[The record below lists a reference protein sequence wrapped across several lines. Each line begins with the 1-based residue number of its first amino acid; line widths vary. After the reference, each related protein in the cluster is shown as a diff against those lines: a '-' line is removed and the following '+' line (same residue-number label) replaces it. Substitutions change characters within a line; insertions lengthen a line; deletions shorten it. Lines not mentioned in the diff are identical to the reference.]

1 LSLKGRLS
9 SQEDSSSSA
18 EEVLLLSALLWTL
31 QIYRELNGKF
41 GKLAFIPVLKSK
53 PTGADYDIQREH
65 FINTRIKHMLKSNT
79 PLYYKSG
86 KYKDLPTK
94 QHLILIMNS
103 YSPDPRGIKK
113 RIKLL
118 DQN

>member
-1 LSLKGRLS
+1 
-9 SQEDSSSSA
+9 
-18 EEVLLLSALLWTL
+18 
-31 QIYRELNGKF
+31 
-41 GKLAFIPVLKSK
+41 
-53 PTGADYDIQREH
+53 
-65 FINTRIKHMLKSNT
+65 MLKSNT